1 MVRITAAAAL
11 LTFCLN
17 SASSRYQSC
26 FSWPAS
32 AETRPD
38 AVDDVPSWHSG
49 GRAPAVPT
57 PAARP
62 IGGRV
67 LHRKTGNAIT
77 EPASNGS
84 GARKR
89 TKSAVVAPAML
100 AVMLLTGCIAN
111 GGGGSQ
117 ATQSSPPM
125 TVQDAPA
132 SNAPLE
138 TTQAST
144 KIPVYWIGRSKEE
157 VYLYREFR
165 DISGDGNPVTTALRI
180 MMAEKPLDHDFF
192 TPWQEPGS
200 LATSISGK
208 NVITVDVSRDAFNSN
223 LDAGMAQRAIQ
234 QLVYTAS
241 AAASSSGL
249 INSGQQIQVVI
260 LVDGHKDYM
269 AFGQVKLGEPM
280 TRDASLVAP
289 LWIIDPQE
297 DVSLPPGL
305 IKFNGRTT
313 DNSRPISWQILQDN
327 GKGEKSSLL
336 TGQTKATGEPGQ
348 YGLFSFGATLKPGK
362 YELRVTEVDDAGKAI
377 ESSTDTRLFTVA

>member
-1 MVRITAAAAL
+1 M
-11 LTFCLN
+11 
-17 SASSRYQSC
+17 
-26 FSWPAS
+26 
-32 AETRPD
+32 
-38 AVDDVPSWHSG
+38 
-49 GRAPAVPT
+49 
-57 PAARP
+57 
-62 IGGRV
+62 
-67 LHRKTGNAIT
+67 HRKTGNAIT

-348 YGLFSFGATLKPGK
+348 YGLFSFSATLKPGK